1 MAMYVYEI
9 GKISA
14 EPQGAAEMVP
24 RGWTLFGSGI
34 PTAGTCKGKEKHY
47 CDRLMNVS
55 YRIAIQKLGTH
66 FLGLSMRILKQV
78 VHVRCTKIPG
88 WIIIFSRSIYST
100 CLTVV

>member
-24 RGWTLFGSGI
+24 RGWALFGAGI

-66 FLGLSMRILKQV
+66 FLGLSMTILKSDAPKY
-78 VHVRCTKIPG
+78 RG
-88 WIIIFSRSIYST
+88 E
-100 CLTVV
+100 